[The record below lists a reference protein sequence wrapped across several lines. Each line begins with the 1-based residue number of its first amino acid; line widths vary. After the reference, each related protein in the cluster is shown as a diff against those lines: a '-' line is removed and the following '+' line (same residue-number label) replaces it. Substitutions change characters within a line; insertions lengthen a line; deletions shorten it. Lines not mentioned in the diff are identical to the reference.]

1 MWAAKLSPGPLR
13 GAWVEN
19 PKVGRGCRSTGAAAP
34 ALAVSPQ
41 PVVYSELTSSE
52 RLAEQCITQ
61 SSCMNF
67 VNEHRYLAQ

>member
-52 RLAEQCITQ
+52 RLAEQGITPK
-61 SSCMNF
+61 
-67 VNEHRYLAQ
+67 LAHEFRERT